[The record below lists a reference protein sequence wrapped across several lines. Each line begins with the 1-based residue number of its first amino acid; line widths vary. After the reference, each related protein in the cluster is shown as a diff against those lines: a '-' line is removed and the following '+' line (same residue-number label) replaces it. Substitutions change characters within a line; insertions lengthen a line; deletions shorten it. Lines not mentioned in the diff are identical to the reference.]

1 MVCSDKPKENFGS
14 FSNYPLVLPKTF
26 TVLSQISRIRFN
38 FSSIRFQALLL
49 ILLYML
55 MEHEYRNFVAPLFQ
69 HLNFTYSF
77 NVTRFVI
84 GITIMAAGI
93 MAPLILKPNPFLHA
107 VSVCATL
114 LLLIP
119 NVILYQ
125 YMDTDPAIPMI
136 ALLFV
141 LLLSVPVPSWKR
153 INRIPAIQ
161 PSVSVWIMVLLTI
174 AILIPVIIDFGFRM
188 PNLHRLMESSEQYEI
203 RRETAHS
210 ISLFS
215 HYSLG
220 QLLKAL
226 IPSVILL
233 GISLKRYW
241 LTVAGCLVL
250 GGLFMVYPHK
260 TTLIMLLPLLL
271 FAFVNDHRKQTGYML
286 MGLVAAILITV
297 ALTAWWNIMP
307 ESLLVRRI
315 FFTPAF
321 ITHAYT
327 EYFRDTPVF
336 FTHSFMGG
344 IFQYPFELE
353 PAFEISRAYFL
364 SDVMRCNT
372 GFIGDGFL
380 NFGYAG
386 MILFTVLT
394 AVLFQFIAQLKL
406 KPLYFGLSFFI
417 LYEISNSSPVTLILT
432 HGLLLLLLIMTFML
446 RNRQQEML

>member
-1 MVCSDKPKENFGS
+1 MVCSDKPKENFCCLA
-14 FSNYPLVLPKTF
+14 NNPLVLPKTF
-26 TVLSQISRIRFN
+26 KVFSPSLRTRFN
-38 FSSIRFQALLL
+38 FSNIRFQALLL
-49 ILLYML
+49 IFLYLL
-55 MEHEYRNFVAPLFQ
+55 MEHEYRNFVVPLFQ

-77 NVTRFVI
+77 DLTRFVI
-84 GITIMAAGI
+84 GISILISGI
-93 MAPLILKPNPFLHA
+93 LAPLILKPNPFLHA

-125 YMDTDPAIPMI
+125 YMKTDVAIPLV

-141 LLLSVPVPSWKR
+141 LLLSIPLPGWKQFGRVPVLHQS
-153 INRIPAIQ
+153 A
-161 PSVSVWIMVLLTI
+161 SVWILIVSTLALLT
-174 AILIPVIIDFGFRM
+174 PVIIDFGFRM
-188 PNLHRLMESSEQYEI
+188 PDLDRLVHSSEQYEI
-203 RRETAHS
+203 RHETAHS
-210 ISLFS
+210 ISPFS

-226 IPSVILL
+226 IPSLILL

-260 TTLIMLLPLLL
+260 TTLVMLIPLLL
-271 FAFVNDHRKQTGYML
+271 FGLVNDHRKQTGYML
-286 MGLVAAILITV
+286 FGLVAAILVTV

-336 FTHSFMGG
+336 FSHSFMGG
-344 IFQYPFELE
+344 FFQYPFELE
-353 PAFEISRAYFL
+353 PAFEISRTYFN
-364 SDVMRCNT
+364 SSVMRCNT

-386 MILFTVLT
+386 MVTFTVLT
-394 AVLFQFIAQLKL
+394 AALFQFIAQLKL

-417 LYEISNSSPVTLILT
+417 LYEISNSSPVTLLLT
-432 HGLLLLLLIMTFML
+432 HGLLLLLLIMTFVL
-446 RNRQQEML
+446 RNRQQEIV